1 MWGPFGWF
9 FGSVFGI
16 IVFIIALFVYFLPT
30 LIALSRNHR
39 NKLAI
44 FLVNLILGG
53 TGVGWIVALIWSLA
67 R

>member
-9 FGSVFGI
+9 FGSIFGI
-16 IVFIIALFVYFLPT
+16 IVFIIALFIYFLPT
-30 LIALSRNHR
+30 FIAIGRNHR

-44 FLVNLILGG
+44 FLVNLFLGG
-53 TGVGWIVALIWSLA
+53 TVVGWIVALIWSLA